1 MHSST
6 KFSPFEVV
14 YGFNPLSSLDL
25 LPLLLSKRVSTDSKK
40 KADTIQ
46 KLYEKVRANI
56 EAKTKVYTRKANKK
70 RNKVIFEEGD
80 LVWVHPRKER
90 LPEERK
96 SKLMTRVDG
105 PFLILRKIS
114 DNAYQLDLQ
123 GKYEISSSF
132 NVSDLSPFFADD
144 PDL

>member
-56 EAKTKVYTRKANKK
+56 EAKQRSTQGKPTRK
-70 RNKVIFEEGD
+70 G
-80 LVWVHPRKER
+80 
-90 LPEERK
+90 
-96 SKLMTRVDG
+96 TRS
-105 PFLILRKIS
+105 FLRKVTFFGFI
-114 DNAYQLDLQ
+114 Q
-123 GKYEISSSF
+123 GRNGYRKRE
-132 NVSDLSPFFADD
+132 SPNS
-144 PDL
+144 